1 MNISR
6 NRRWSRA
13 YWGRWSLLLTIIF
26 ALLSGTLWAISAD
39 CQWDAMIQTKAGAA
53 SRVVDKLNWQAA
65 FFNFWA
71 AIFSAL
77 TAFAGLIQKMF
88 EEGVTFR

>member
-13 YWGRWSLLLTIIF
+13 YWGRWSLLLTIIL
-26 ALLSGTLWAISAD
+26 ALLSGILWAISAD
-39 CQWDAMIQTKAGAA
+39 CQWDAIVQTKAGAA
-53 SRVVDKLNWQAA
+53 SLVVDELNRKAA
-65 FFNFWA
+65 YFNFWA

-88 EEGVTFR
+88 EEGVTWR